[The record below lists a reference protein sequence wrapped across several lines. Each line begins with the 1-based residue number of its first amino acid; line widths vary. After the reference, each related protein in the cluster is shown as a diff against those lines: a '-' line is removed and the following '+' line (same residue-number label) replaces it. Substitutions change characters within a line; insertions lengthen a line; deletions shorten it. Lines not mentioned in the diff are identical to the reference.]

1 MEKSLFFR
9 KALLRFLE
17 IFLGHHHPLVAKYL
31 AYLGRHYNTKGN
43 CAKAELFFV
52 RSLQIREDVFGPK
65 HPTVA
70 DSLNRLAGLY
80 EEMSDFNRSEFLYK
94 RAHKIQKEHSTEAVA
109 C

>member
-1 MEKSLFFR
+1 MAKSLFFR

-17 IFLGHHHPLVAKYL
+17 IFLGQHHPLIAKYL
-31 AYLGRHYNTKGN
+31 AYLGRQYSTKGN

-52 RSLQIREDVFGPK
+52 RSLQIREDVFGPE

-80 EEMSDFNRSEFLYK
+80 EGMSDFNRSEFLYK
-94 RAHKIQKEHSTEAVA
+94 RAHKIQNGRPAEAAA